1 MVTGLRRGAMTSRR
15 VPARRQLLNGRH
27 INHTVVKVRHDLG
40 HVALQETLIHTHRVA
55 AQLRLA
61 RHRNILLDVTK
72 HLLLRVI
79 HRHTVLNIG
88 QQTRRL
94 MHRTHKVIHVLQ
106 RTGRRLI
113 TGLDD
118 ELNART
124 QNVQIGIRD
133 QNAHLDESV
142 ILHVQAG
149 HLAVNPYNTFTR
161 NTHSPTL
168 PPNAAGPAGST
179 SQRGTRWCK
188 TAQADA
194 QTAAMGEN
202 CTPLRALEERPQVP
216 SQQ

>member
-1 MVTGLRRGAMTSRR
+1 
-15 VPARRQLLNGRH
+15 
-27 INHTVVKVRHDLG
+27 
-40 HVALQETLIHTHRVA
+40 
-55 AQLRLA
+55 
-61 RHRNILLDVTK
+61 
-72 HLLLRVI
+72 
-79 HRHTVLNIG
+79 
-88 QQTRRL
+88 
-94 MHRTHKVIHVLQ
+94 MHRPHKVIHVLQ

-113 TGLDD
+113 TGLND

-161 NTHSPTL
+161 NTHPPTL

-179 SQRGTRWCK
+179 SQKGTRWCK

>member
-1 MVTGLRRGAMTSRR
+1 MTSRR

-61 RHRNILLDVTK
+61 RHRNILLDVAK

-88 QQTRRL
+88 QQARRL
-94 MHRTHKVIHVLQ
+94 MHRTHKVVHVLH

-124 QNVQIGIRD
+124 QNVQIGVRD
-133 QNAHLDESV
+133 EHAHLDESV

-161 NTHSPTL
+161 NTHPPTL
-168 PPNAAGPAGST
+168 PPNTAGPAGSA
-179 SQRGTRWCK
+179 SQKGTRWCK

>member
-1 MVTGLRRGAMTSRR
+1 M
-15 VPARRQLLNGRH
+15 
-27 INHTVVKVRHDLG
+27 KVRHDLW
-40 HVALQETLIHTHRVA
+40 HVTLQETLIHTHRVA

-113 TGLDD
+113 TGLND

-124 QNVQIGIRD
+124 QNV
-133 QNAHLDESV
+133 
-142 ILHVQAG
+142 
-149 HLAVNPYNTFTR
+149 
-161 NTHSPTL
+161 
-168 PPNAAGPAGST
+168 
-179 SQRGTRWCK
+179 
-188 TAQADA
+188 
-194 QTAAMGEN
+194 
-202 CTPLRALEERPQVP
+202 
-216 SQQ
+216 